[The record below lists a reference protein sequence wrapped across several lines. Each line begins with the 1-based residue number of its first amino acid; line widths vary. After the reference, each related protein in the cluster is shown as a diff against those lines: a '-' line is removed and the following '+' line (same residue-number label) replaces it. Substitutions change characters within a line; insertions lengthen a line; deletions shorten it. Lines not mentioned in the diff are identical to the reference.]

1 MSRRPKVVRRMIFWQ
16 RGTGIEN
23 SAREAERSTLLL
35 FDFEIHGDVFT
46 AVKTRNGMS

>member
-1 MSRRPKVVRRMIFWQ
+1 MGRRPKVVRRMTLWL
-16 RGTGIEN
+16 RGTGTEN